1 MNASAIRAPWLSFPL
16 LGGQTVAIVFPPPSA
31 PTVDEVFPRVQA
43 GDQTAFATVYD
54 LMADRVYGVV
64 SRVLRDPAMSEE
76 VAQEVFLEVWR
87 TAGRFDA
94 ERGSV
99 SAWILTMS
107 RRRAVDRVRREQS
120 QRDRIADLDA
130 QPRAVADGPV
140 EQTISTMESV
150 SIHEAL
156 RTLPDDQRQ
165 VIELSFLEG
174 MSHGDIAD
182 LLELPL
188 GTVKGRARGGLKK
201 LRVRLQGLS

>member
-1 MNASAIRAPWLSFPL
+1 MLVTAIRAPWLSFGRL
-16 LGGQTVAIVFPPPSA
+16 AGQTVTIVTPPPAA
-31 PTVDEVFPRVQA
+31 PTVDEVFPRVQS
-43 GDQTAFATVYD
+43 GDEAAFATVYD

-64 SRVLRDPAMSEE
+64 TRVLRDPAMSEE

-87 TAGRFDA
+87 TAARFDP

-99 SAWILTMS
+99 SAWILTMA
-107 RRRAVDRVRREQS
+107 RRRGVDRVRREQS
-120 QRDRIADLDA
+120 RRDRAAELDA
-130 QPRAVADGPV
+130 QPAPV
-140 EQTISTMESV
+140 VDSPAEQTISTMESV
-150 SIHEAL
+150 SIHNAL
-156 RTLPDDQRQ
+156 RTLPDDQRR

-201 LRVRLQGLS
+201 LRIRLEGLS